1 MDSTKTEGPPSQS
14 PQFTWVAAPDPFRHM
29 VATLMPA
36 SRVAIDIEADSL
48 YHYFEKVCLV
58 QISTDEATYI
68 VDPLAVRD
76 LSALGPIM
84 GDPAVEKVFHAA
96 TYDLYCLRRDYGFSF
111 TNIFDTHIAAQ
122 LLGCDLLGLDT
133 LLENFLG
140 IAHSKRRQRDDWSHR
155 PLAPE
160 QLEYAAMD
168 THHLLQL
175 RDLLDRNLRDKGRL
189 SWAQEEF
196 RFMAE
201 QESGERDFDPE
212 GFRRIKGSRG
222 IPLQQLAV
230 LRALYLLRDRYAR
243 EMDVPPFKVVNNSV
257 LLELACSPPGSPR
270 ELFRRPGISFRVAR
284 RFGGEI
290 YRTIRKTMATDPAY
304 LAQPARSSAKPPSRE
319 ARARLEDLRLWRRA
333 KAEELQ
339 LAVGVVFPG
348 TLLELLASAPPPDLS
363 ALGDIAGMRRWRV
376 QIFGGELLSI
386 LHRDRADDQT
396 DPGTVQP

>member
-1 MDSTKTEGPPSQS
+1 MDSAKTEGLPSHS
-14 PQFTWVAAPDPFRHM
+14 PQFTWVAAPEAFRNM
-29 VATLMPA
+29 VAVLMPA
-36 SRVAIDIEADSL
+36 CRVAIDIEADSL

-76 LSALGPIM
+76 LNALGPIM
-84 GDPAVEKVFHAA
+84 ADPSVEKVFHAA

-122 LLGCDLLGLDT
+122 LLGCDLLGLDS

-155 PLAPE
+155 PLVPE

-168 THHLLQL
+168 TRHLLQL
-175 RDLLDRNLRDKGRL
+175 RDLLDRNLRDKGRIL
-189 SWAQEEF
+189 WAQEEF
-196 RFMAE
+196 RFMAD
-201 QESGERDFDPE
+201 QQSGERDFDPE
-212 GFRRIKGSRG
+212 GFRRIKGNRD
-222 IPLQQLAV
+222 IPLQQLVV
-230 LRALYLLRDRYAR
+230 LRDLYLLRDRYAR
-243 EMDVPPFKVVNNSV
+243 ELDVPPFKVVNNSV
-257 LLELACSPPGSPR
+257 LLDLACNPPASPR
-270 ELFRRPGISFRVAR
+270 DMFKRPGISFRVAR

-290 YRTIRKTMATDPAY
+290 YRTIRKALATDPAF
-304 LAQPARSSAKPPSRE
+304 LAQPARSSAKAPSRE
-319 ARARLEDLRLWRRA
+319 ARVRLEKLRLWRRA

-348 TLLELLASAPPPDLS
+348 TLLELLASSPPPDLS

-376 QIFGGELLSI
+376 QQFGRELLGI
-386 LHRDRADDQT
+386 LHGDQANNQT
-396 DPGTVQP
+396 DHGIVQS

>member
-1 MDSTKTEGPPSQS
+1 MDSAKTGGPPSQS
-14 PQFTWVAAPDPFRHM
+14 PQFTWVAATEPFRHM

-84 GDPAVEKVFHAA
+84 ADPAVEKVFHAA

-111 TNIFDTHIAAQ
+111 INIFDTHIAAQ
-122 LLGCDLLGLDT
+122 LLGCDLLGLDS

-168 THHLLQL
+168 THHLLHL
-175 RDLLDRNLRDKGRL
+175 RDLLDRNLRDKGRI

-212 GFRRIKGSRG
+212 GFRRIKGSRD

-243 EMDVPPFKVVNNSV
+243 EMNVPPFKVVNNSV
-257 LLELACSPPGSPR
+257 LLELACNPPGSPH
-270 ELFRRPGISFRVAR
+270 EMFRRPGISFRVAR

-290 YRTIRKTMATDPAY
+290 YRTIRKALATDTVH
-304 LAQPARSSAKPPSRE
+304 LAQPARSSTKPPSRE

-333 KAEELQ
+333 KAEKLQ

-348 TLLELLASAPPPDLS
+348 TLLELLASSPPLDLS
-363 ALGDIAGMRRWRV
+363 TLEGIAGMRRWRA
-376 QIFGGELLSI
+376 QQFGGELLSI
-386 LHRDRADDQT
+386 LHRDGADNRT
-396 DPGTVQP
+396 GPGTVQP

>member
-1 MDSTKTEGPPSQS
+1 MDPAKTEGNFPQS
-14 PQFTWVAAPDPFRHM
+14 LQFTWVDAPEPFRRM
-29 VATLMPA
+29 IETLMPA

-84 GDPAVEKVFHAA
+84 SDPAVEKVFHAA
-96 TYDLYCLRRDYGFSF
+96 TYDLYCLRRDYSFSF
-111 TNIFDTHIAAQ
+111 TSIFDTHIAAQ
-122 LLGCDLLGLDT
+122 LLGCNLLGLDT
-133 LLENFLG
+133 LLESFLG
-140 IAHSKRRQRDDWSHR
+140 ITHSKRRQRDDWSHR

-175 RDLLDRNLRDKGRL
+175 RDLLDRHLRDKGRI

-196 RFMAE
+196 RFLAE

-212 GFRRIKGSRG
+212 GFRRIKGSRD
-222 IPLQQLAV
+222 IPMQQLAV

-243 EMDVPPFKVVNNSV
+243 EMDIPPFKVVNNSV
-257 LLELACSPPGSPR
+257 LLDLASHPPGSPR
-270 ELFRRPGISFRVAR
+270 EMFKRPGISFRVAR

-290 YRTIRKTMATDPAY
+290 YQTIKRAQAADPSF
-304 LAQPARSSAKPPSRE
+304 LAQPARNSTKPPSRE
-319 ARARLEDLRLWRRA
+319 ARALLEDLRLWRRA

-339 LAVGVVFPG
+339 LPVGVVFPG
-348 TLLELLASAPPPDLS
+348 ALLELLASFPPPDLS
-363 ALGDIAGMRRWRV
+363 ALRDMAGMRLWRA
-376 QIFGGELLSI
+376 QQFGEEILCILSKDK
-386 LHRDRADDQT
+386 R
-396 DPGTVQP
+396 